1 MAHSRSVPCAA
12 TDSDEG
18 VLPPPCV
25 GQHRPAWTT
34 PSLVWTTGALVL
46 SPISLDSELHAGSL
60 LVAVLLRTAHRN
72 LGRLK
77 DVYLHTNMLAAL
89 TNLAPHFEALAPHAS
104 QRLVAFVDTLARR
117 CAAGAC
123 HEIL

>member
-1 MAHSRSVPCAA
+1 MP
-12 TDSDEG
+12 G
-18 VLPPPCV
+18 
-25 GQHRPAWTT
+25 
-34 PSLVWTTGALVL
+34 
-46 SPISLDSELHAGSL
+46 LDSRLTFLWPPVYQNAEAHAGSL

-117 CAAGAC
+117 CAAWAG
-123 HEIL
+123 HGLL

>member
-1 MAHSRSVPCAA
+1 MHS
-12 TDSDEG
+12 
-18 VLPPPCV
+18 LPDLLP
-25 GQHRPAWTT
+25 
-34 PSLVWTTGALVL
+34 LVVSHAD
-46 SPISLDSELHAGSL
+46 PINHAGSL

-89 TNLAPHFEALAPHAS
+89 TNLAPYFEGLAPHAS

-117 CAAGAC
+117 CAS
-123 HEIL
+123 